1 MSEKQTRCPKC
12 TTVYKVTPS
21 QLSVAQGMVCC
32 PKCVINFNALT
43 NLLETETIEPIQ
55 PTNNRAL
62 FSSVEPNST
71 FAEKHTQILS
81 IFDQK
86 IENSNIDLLT
96 YLNNLNYFNTE
107 PVTALPNL
115 NLSEENFI
123 VHPEPTNEK
132 QHGWL
137 YYTLWGLGNIS
148 LILIFAFQILWFNPK
163 LMHDSPV
170 LNRMFSSVCTLLT
183 CETVKDQY
191 KFLSFEKVRVKKVA
205 KDQTRFSGVLIN
217 RHENSVMIPTIKI
230 VLKEQGETI
239 SYITLKP
246 QDYLVDSLK
255 SIQRIPSN
263 SPFKFE
269 FTIPKNSCAIS
280 VGTENV
286 IDFHPCL

>member
-123 VHPEPTNEK
+123 VLPEPTNEK

-263 SPFKFE
+263 SPFKFD
-269 FTIPKNSCAIS
+269 FTIPKSKNSFDDYSLEI
-280 VGTENV
+280 VQ
-286 IDFHPCL
+286 P

>member
-123 VHPEPTNEK
+123 VLPEPTNEK

-269 FTIPKNSCAIS
+269 FTIPKSKNSFDDYSLEI
-280 VGTENV
+280 VQ
-286 IDFHPCL
+286 P

>member
-12 TTVYKVTPS
+12 STVYKVTLS

-43 NLLETETIEPIQ
+43 NLLESQTSEVVPI
-55 PTNNRAL
+55 PSNRSL
-62 FSSVEPNST
+62 FSSIQPDSS
-71 FAEKHTQILS
+71 FAEKQMQILS

-115 NLSEENFI
+115 NLSEDALL
-123 VHPEPTNEK
+123 VDHEPTSK

-137 YYTLWGLGNIS
+137 YYSLWGIGNIV
-148 LILIFAFQILWFNPK
+148 LILVFAFQILWFNPK
-163 LMHDSPV
+163 LMHESPA
-170 LNRMFSSVCTLLT
+170 LNRIFNYACGVLT
-183 CETVKDQY
+183 CKTLDEQY
-191 KFLSFEKVRVKKVA
+191 KYLSFEKVKVKRYSKNE
-205 KDQTRFSGVLIN
+205 TMFSGVLIN
-217 RHENSVMIPTIKI
+217 HHKDSVLIPSIRLI
-230 VLKEQGETI
+230 LKNKGETVTD
-239 SYITLKP
+239 ITLKP

-255 SIQRIPSN
+255 PIQRIPSN

-269 FTIPKNSCAIS
+269 FRIPKSKNSFDDYSLEI
-280 VGTENV
+280 VQ
-286 IDFHPCL
+286 P

>member
-123 VHPEPTNEK
+123 VLPEPTNEK

-170 LNRMFSSVCTLLT
+170 LNRMFSSVCNLLT
-183 CETVKDQY
+183 CETMKDQY

-269 FTIPKNSCAIS
+269 FTIPKSKNSFDDYSLEI
-280 VGTENV
+280 VQ
-286 IDFHPCL
+286 P

>member
-12 TTVYKVTPS
+12 STAYKVTLS

-43 NLLETETIEPIQ
+43 NLLESETSEVVPI
-55 PTNNRAL
+55 PSNRSL
-62 FSSVEPNST
+62 FSSIQPDSS
-71 FAEKHTQILS
+71 FAEKQMQILS

-115 NLSEENFI
+115 NLSEDILLNN
-123 VHPEPTNEK
+123 HDNHSTK

-137 YYTLWGLGNIS
+137 YYTLWGLGNIA
-148 LILIFAFQILWFNPK
+148 LILVFAFQILWFNPK
-163 LMHDSPV
+163 LMHDSPA
-170 LNRMFSSVCTLLT
+170 LNKMFNYACGMLT
-183 CETVKDQY
+183 CKTQNDQY
-191 KFLSFEKVRVKKVA
+191 KYLSFEKVKLK
-205 KDQTRFSGVLIN
+205 QTSKNETQFSGVLIN
-217 RHENSVMIPTIKI
+217 RHENSILIPSIKV
-230 VLKEQGETI
+230 VLKDQGEVMTD
-239 SYITLKP
+239 ITLKP

-255 SIQRIPSN
+255 TIQRIPSN

-269 FTIPKNSCAIS
+269 FSIPKSKNSFDDYSLEI
-280 VGTENV
+280 VQ
-286 IDFHPCL
+286 P

>member
-123 VHPEPTNEK
+123 VLPEPTNEK

-217 RHENSVMIPTIKI
+217 RHENIVLIPTIKI

-269 FTIPKNSCAIS
+269 FTIPKSKNSFDDYSLEI
-280 VGTENV
+280 VQ
-286 IDFHPCL
+286 P

>member
-12 TTVYKVTPS
+12 STVYKVTPS

-43 NLLETETIEPIQ
+43 NLLNTETNETI
-55 PTNNRAL
+55 PTQTNRSL
-62 FSSVEPNST
+62 FSSIQPDSS
-71 FAEKHTQILS
+71 FAEKQMQILS

-115 NLSEENFI
+115 NLSEDALL
-123 VHPEPTNEK
+123 VDHEPTSK

-137 YYTLWGLGNIS
+137 YYSLWGIGNIV
-148 LILIFAFQILWFNPK
+148 LILVFAFQILWFNPK
-163 LMHDSPV
+163 LMHESPA
-170 LNRMFSSVCTLLT
+170 LNRIFNYACGVLT
-183 CETVKDQY
+183 CKILDEQY
-191 KFLSFEKVRVKKVA
+191 KYLSFEKVKVKRYSKNE
-205 KDQTRFSGVLIN
+205 TMFSGVLIN
-217 RHENSVMIPTIKI
+217 HHKDSVLIPSIRLI
-230 VLKEQGETI
+230 LKDKGETVTD
-239 SYITLKP
+239 ITLKP

-255 SIQRIPSN
+255 PIQRIPSD

-269 FTIPKNSCAIS
+269 FTVEKSKNSFDNYSLEI
-280 VGTENV
+280 VQ
-286 IDFHPCL
+286 P

>member
-123 VHPEPTNEK
+123 VLPEPTNEK

-246 QDYLVDSLK
+246 RDYLVDSLK
-255 SIQRIPSN
+255 TIQRIPSN

-269 FTIPKNSCAIS
+269 FTIPKSKNSFDDYSLEI
-280 VGTENV
+280 VQ
-286 IDFHPCL
+286 P

>member
-123 VHPEPTNEK
+123 VLPEPTNEK

-205 KDQTRFSGVLIN
+205 KDQTRFSGVLLN

-255 SIQRIPSN
+255 TIQRIPSN
-263 SPFKFE
+263 SPF
-269 FTIPKNSCAIS
+269 TIKLENLKKNAVNLLTFSLTM
-280 VGTENV
+280 V
-286 IDFHPCL
+286 

>member
-123 VHPEPTNEK
+123 VLPEPTNEK

-217 RHENSVMIPTIKI
+217 RHENSVLIPTIKI

-239 SYITLKP
+239 YYITLKP

-269 FTIPKNSCAIS
+269 FTIPKSKNSFDDYSLEI
-280 VGTENV
+280 VQ
-286 IDFHPCL
+286 P

>member
-123 VHPEPTNEK
+123 VLPEPTNEK

-217 RHENSVMIPTIKI
+217 RHENSVLIPTIKI

-269 FTIPKNSCAIS
+269 FTIPKSKNSFDDYSLEI
-280 VGTENV
+280 VQ
-286 IDFHPCL
+286 P

>member
-12 TTVYKVTPS
+12 ATVYKVTPS

-123 VHPEPTNEK
+123 VLPEPTNEK

-269 FTIPKNSCAIS
+269 FTIPKSKNSFDDYS
-280 VGTENV
+280 
-286 IDFHPCL
+286 L

>member
-86 IENSNIDLLT
+86 IEKSNIDLLT

-123 VHPEPTNEK
+123 VLPEPTNEK

-217 RHENSVMIPTIKI
+217 RHENSVLIPTIKI

-269 FTIPKNSCAIS
+269 FTIPKSKNSFDDYSLEI
-280 VGTENV
+280 VQ
-286 IDFHPCL
+286 P

>member
-1 MSEKQTRCPKC
+1 
-12 TTVYKVTPS
+12 
-21 QLSVAQGMVCC
+21 
-32 PKCVINFNALT
+32 
-43 NLLETETIEPIQ
+43 
-55 PTNNRAL
+55 
-62 FSSVEPNST
+62 
-71 FAEKHTQILS
+71 
-81 IFDQK
+81 
-86 IENSNIDLLT
+86 
-96 YLNNLNYFNTE
+96 LNYFNTE

-123 VHPEPTNEK
+123 VLPEPTNEK

-217 RHENSVMIPTIKI
+217 RHENSVLIPTIKI

-269 FTIPKNSCAIS
+269 FTIPKSKNSFDDYSLEI
-280 VGTENV
+280 VQ
-286 IDFHPCL
+286 P

>member
-123 VHPEPTNEK
+123 VLPEPTNEK

-170 LNRMFSSVCTLLT
+170 LNRMFSSVCNLLT
-183 CETVKDQY
+183 CETMKDQY
-191 KFLSFEKVRVKKVA
+191 KFLSFEKVKVKRVD

-269 FTIPKNSCAIS
+269 FTIPKSKNSFDDYSLEI
-280 VGTENV
+280 VQ
-286 IDFHPCL
+286 P

>member
-123 VHPEPTNEK
+123 VLPEPTNEK

-217 RHENSVMIPTIKI
+217 RHENSVLIPTIKI

-263 SPFKFE
+263 SPFKFD
-269 FTIPKNSCAIS
+269 FTIPKSKNSFDDYSLEI
-280 VGTENV
+280 VQ
-286 IDFHPCL
+286 P

>member
-123 VHPEPTNEK
+123 VLPEPTNEK

-217 RHENSVMIPTIKI
+217 RHENIVLIPTIKI

-239 SYITLKP
+239 YYITLKP

-263 SPFKFE
+263 SPFKFD
-269 FTIPKNSCAIS
+269 FTIPKSKNSFDDYSLEI
-280 VGTENV
+280 VQ
-286 IDFHPCL
+286 P

>member
-12 TTVYKVTPS
+12 ATVYKVTPS

-55 PTNNRAL
+55 PANNRAL

-217 RHENSVMIPTIKI
+217 RHENSVLIPTIKI

-269 FTIPKNSCAIS
+269 FTIPKSKNSFDDYSLEI
-280 VGTENV
+280 VQ
-286 IDFHPCL
+286 P

>member
-123 VHPEPTNEK
+123 VLPEPTNEK

-170 LNRMFSSVCTLLT
+170 LNRMFSSVCNLLT
-183 CETVKDQY
+183 CETMKDQY
-191 KFLSFEKVRVKKVA
+191 KFLSFEKVKVKRVD

-255 SIQRIPSN
+255 TIQRIPSN

-269 FTIPKNSCAIS
+269 FTIPKSKNSFDDYSLEI
-280 VGTENV
+280 VQ
-286 IDFHPCL
+286 P